1 MEKVLKESILKHLEE
16 RKVIRNRQHG
26 FTKGSLD
33 PSEGSSSPAVLC
45 YPKEKT
51 PVSQA
56 ARNGTVTITW
66 LYSQFPYW
74 YNLPYF
80 VICLIVICLPC
91 LSWEFLPP
99 SLINS
104 VVPLLV

>member
-56 ARNGTVTITW
+56 ARNVWGPVQRCEAQVKCLEFLQTLWLDEFSTLTW
-66 LYSQFPYW
+66 VYCNYSA
-74 YNLPYF
+74 
-80 VICLIVICLPC
+80 IVNYLPC
-91 LSWEFLPP
+91 T
-99 SLINS
+99 
-104 VVPLLV
+104 